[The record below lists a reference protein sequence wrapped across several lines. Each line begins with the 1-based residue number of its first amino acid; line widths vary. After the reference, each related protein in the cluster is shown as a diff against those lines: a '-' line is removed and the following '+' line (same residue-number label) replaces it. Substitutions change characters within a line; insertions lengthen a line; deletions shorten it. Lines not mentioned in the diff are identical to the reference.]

1 MIFVS
6 FGNAPANQS
15 FTRMAEAIDKLG
27 KETEERVLVQTGNTL
42 YDFHHVDTVKFLE
55 HQEMLNIM
63 KEASIVILQGGWGTI
78 SEAIML
84 GKRIKEL
91 RKQNHLTQSE
101 LGSKLGVIKQTV
113 SSWENGVSSPNND
126 TLANIAS
133 IFGVTTDY
141 LLGNDA
147 STTKQLIEC
156 RDISN
161 RISKLAAHSR
171 KNIEDLKPLLKTEIL
186 SGYYTDSSLFR
197 SDIYTIA
204 DFYGVSDE
212 YIIGGPE
219 FEEQTYGN
227 PLDEIA
233 QKFLN
238 VFLEL
243 NEDNRD
249 IIIGDMKK
257 LLKEQ
262 RREEALPTKMIHK
275 QAK

>member
-1 MIFVS
+1 
-6 FGNAPANQS
+6 
-15 FTRMAEAIDKLG
+15 
-27 KETEERVLVQTGNTL
+27 
-42 YDFHHVDTVKFLE
+42 
-55 HQEMLNIM
+55 
-63 KEASIVILQGGWGTI
+63 
-78 SEAIML
+78 ML

-171 KNIEDLKPLLKTEIL
+171 KNIEDLKPLLKTA
-186 SGYYTDSSLFR
+186 SLFR

>member
-1 MIFVS
+1 
-6 FGNAPANQS
+6 
-15 FTRMAEAIDKLG
+15 
-27 KETEERVLVQTGNTL
+27 
-42 YDFHHVDTVKFLE
+42 
-55 HQEMLNIM
+55 
-63 KEASIVILQGGWGTI
+63 
-78 SEAIML
+78 ML

-91 RKQNHLTQSE
+91 RKQNHLTQAE

-113 SSWENGVSSPNND
+113 SSWENDVSSPNND

-141 LLGNDA
+141 LLGNDT

-161 RISKLAAHSR
+161 RISKLAVRSH
-171 KNIEDLKPLLKTEIL
+171 KNIENLKPLLKTEIL
-186 SGYYTDSSLFR
+186 SGYYTDSDLFR

-204 DFYGVSDE
+204 NFYGVSDE
-212 YIIGGPE
+212 YIIGGLE
-219 FEEQTYGN
+219 FDEQTYGN
-227 PLDEIA
+227 LFDESTE
-233 QKFLN
+233 KFLN

-262 RREEALPTKMIHK
+262 RREEAFSSETVHK

>member
-1 MIFVS
+1 M
-6 FGNAPANQS
+6 
-15 FTRMAEAIDKLG
+15 
-27 KETEERVLVQTGNTL
+27 
-42 YDFHHVDTVKFLE
+42 
-55 HQEMLNIM
+55 
-63 KEASIVILQGGWGTI
+63 
-78 SEAIML
+78 
-84 GKRIKEL
+84 
-91 RKQNHLTQSE
+91 
-101 LGSKLGVIKQTV
+101 
-113 SSWENGVSSPNND
+113 
-126 TLANIAS
+126 
-133 IFGVTTDY
+133 
-141 LLGNDA
+141 
-147 STTKQLIEC
+147 
-156 RDISN
+156 
-161 RISKLAAHSR
+161 
-171 KNIEDLKPLLKTEIL
+171 LKTEIL

>member
-1 MIFVS
+1 
-6 FGNAPANQS
+6 
-15 FTRMAEAIDKLG
+15 
-27 KETEERVLVQTGNTL
+27 
-42 YDFHHVDTVKFLE
+42 
-55 HQEMLNIM
+55 
-63 KEASIVILQGGWGTI
+63 
-78 SEAIML
+78 ML

-91 RKQNHLTQSE
+91 RKQNHLTQAE

-113 SSWENGVSSPNND
+113 SSWENDVSSPNND

-141 LLGNDA
+141 LLGNDT

-161 RISKLAAHSR
+161 RISKLAVHSH
-171 KNIEDLKPLLKTEIL
+171 KNIKNLKPLLKTEIL
-186 SGYYTDSSLFR
+186 SGYYTDSDLFR

-204 DFYGVSDE
+204 NFYGVSDE
-212 YIIGGPE
+212 YIIGGLE
-219 FEEQTYGN
+219 FDEQTYGN
-227 PLDEIA
+227 LFDESTE
-233 QKFLN
+233 KFLN

-262 RREEALPTKMIHK
+262 RREEAFSSETVHK

>member
-1 MIFVS
+1 
-6 FGNAPANQS
+6 
-15 FTRMAEAIDKLG
+15 
-27 KETEERVLVQTGNTL
+27 
-42 YDFHHVDTVKFLE
+42 
-55 HQEMLNIM
+55 
-63 KEASIVILQGGWGTI
+63 
-78 SEAIML
+78 ML

-141 LLGNDA
+141 LLGNDT

-156 RDISN
+156 HDISN

-204 DFYGVSDE
+204 NFYGVSDE
-212 YIIGGPE
+212 YIIGGLE

-238 VFLEL
+238 AFLEL

-262 RREEALPTKMIHK
+262 RREEALPTKMVHK
-275 QAK
+275 QAKQ

>member
-1 MIFVS
+1 MIDS
-6 FGNAPANQS
+6 L
-15 FTRMAEAIDKLG
+15 EEIDAIG
-27 KETEERVLVQTGNTL
+27 HRVVHGGEIFKES
-42 YDFHHVDTVKFLE
+42 
-55 HQEMLNIM
+55 
-63 KEASIVILQGGWGTI
+63 AVIDEKVMQQI
-78 SEAIML
+78 SECGEFAPLHNPAAVL
-84 GKRIKEL
+84 GMEACKNVMPGKPMVAVFDTTFHQTMQKDKYIYPIPYEFYKKYGV
-91 RKQNHLTQSE
+91 RKYGAHGTSHMY
-101 LGSKLGVIKQTV
+101 V
-113 SSWENGVSSPNND
+113 SQRLAEIEN
-126 TLANIAS
+126 
-133 IFGVTTDY
+133 
-141 LLGNDA
+141 
-147 STTKQLIEC
+147 
-156 RDISN
+156 
-161 RISKLAAHSR
+161 

>member
-1 MIFVS
+1 
-6 FGNAPANQS
+6 
-15 FTRMAEAIDKLG
+15 
-27 KETEERVLVQTGNTL
+27 
-42 YDFHHVDTVKFLE
+42 
-55 HQEMLNIM
+55 
-63 KEASIVILQGGWGTI
+63 
-78 SEAIML
+78 ML

-91 RKQNHLTQSE
+91 RKRNHLTQAE
-101 LGSKLGVIKQTV
+101 LGSKLGVIKQTI
-113 SSWENGVSSPNND
+113 SSWENEISSPNND

-141 LLGNDA
+141 LLGNEI
-147 STTKQLIEC
+147 SSIPKRSIEC
-156 RDISN
+156 NNISN
-161 RISKLAAHSR
+161 RISKLAEHSP

-186 SGYYTDSSLFR
+186 SGYCTDLDLFI
-197 SDIYTIA
+197 SDVYTIA
-204 DFYGVSDE
+204 NFYGVSDE
-212 YIIGGPE
+212 YILGGMD
-219 FEEQTYGN
+219 FEEQTYSDL
-227 PLDEIA
+227 LDETA

-262 RREEALPTKMIHK
+262 RLEEAISNKATHK

>member
-1 MIFVS
+1 
-6 FGNAPANQS
+6 
-15 FTRMAEAIDKLG
+15 
-27 KETEERVLVQTGNTL
+27 
-42 YDFHHVDTVKFLE
+42 
-55 HQEMLNIM
+55 
-63 KEASIVILQGGWGTI
+63 
-78 SEAIML
+78 ML

-141 LLGNDA
+141 LLGNDT

-161 RISKLAAHSR
+161 RISKLAAHSL

-186 SGYYTDSSLFR
+186 SGYYTDSSLFH

-219 FEEQTYGN
+219 FEEQTYGDL
-227 PLDEIA
+227 LDEIA

-262 RREEALPTKMIHK
+262 RREEAFSSKSVHK

>member
-1 MIFVS
+1 
-6 FGNAPANQS
+6 
-15 FTRMAEAIDKLG
+15 
-27 KETEERVLVQTGNTL
+27 
-42 YDFHHVDTVKFLE
+42 
-55 HQEMLNIM
+55 
-63 KEASIVILQGGWGTI
+63 
-78 SEAIML
+78 ML

-91 RKQNHLTQSE
+91 RKQNHLTQAE
-101 LGSKLGVIKQTV
+101 LGSKLGVIKQTI
-113 SSWENGVSSPNND
+113 SSWENGISSPNND

-141 LLGNDA
+141 LLGNEIP
-147 STTKQLIEC
+147 SISKRSIEC
-156 RDISN
+156 NNISN
-161 RISKLAAHSR
+161 RISKLAEHSL

-186 SGYYTDSSLFR
+186 SGYCTDLDSFI
-197 SDIYTIA
+197 SDVYTIA

-212 YIIGGPE
+212 YILGGID
-219 FEEQTYGN
+219 FEEQTYSDL
-227 PLDEIA
+227 LDETA

-262 RREEALPTKMIHK
+262 RLEEAISNKATHK

>member
-1 MIFVS
+1 M
-6 FGNAPANQS
+6 
-15 FTRMAEAIDKLG
+15 
-27 KETEERVLVQTGNTL
+27 
-42 YDFHHVDTVKFLE
+42 
-55 HQEMLNIM
+55 
-63 KEASIVILQGGWGTI
+63 
-78 SEAIML
+78 
-84 GKRIKEL
+84 
-91 RKQNHLTQSE
+91 
-101 LGSKLGVIKQTV
+101 
-113 SSWENGVSSPNND
+113 
-126 TLANIAS
+126 
-133 IFGVTTDY
+133 
-141 LLGNDA
+141 
-147 STTKQLIEC
+147 
-156 RDISN
+156 
-161 RISKLAAHSR
+161 
-171 KNIEDLKPLLKTEIL
+171 LKTEIL

-262 RREEALPTKMIHK
+262 RREEALPTKMVHK